1 MRVNGAEI
9 WQPDIHWCGG
19 MSELVKIAHMATAH
33 DIPVIPHGGGQRD
46 AVHFIYA
53 TPNSPWAEMF
63 MPAPGGPDVVYERY
77 EEDNNL
83 TRGPEGIY
91 TRPSD
96 GPGFGWAVEPE
107 A

>member
-1 MRVNGAEI
+1 
-9 WQPDIHWCGG
+9 
-19 MSELVKIAHMATAH
+19 MSELIKIAHMAAAH
-33 DIPVIPHGGGQRD
+33 DIPVIPHGGGSRD
-46 AVHFIYA
+46 SVHFIYA

-63 MPAPGGPDVVYERY
+63 MPAPGGPEVVYERY

-96 GPGFGWAVEPE
+96 GPGFGWDLEP
-107 A
+107 AG

>member
-1 MRVNGAEI
+1 
-9 WQPDIHWCGG
+9 
-19 MSELVKIAHMATAH
+19 MSELVKIAHMAAR
-33 DIPVIPHGGGQRD
+33 DIPAIPDGAGQRD
-46 AVHFIYA
+46 AVRFIYA
-53 TPNSPWAEMF
+53 TPNAPWAVMF

-77 EEDNNL
+77 EEDNSL

-96 GPGFGWAVEPE
+96 SPGFGRDLEPQ

>member
-1 MRVNGAEI
+1 
-9 WQPDIHWCGG
+9 
-19 MSELVKIAHMATAH
+19 MSGLVKIAHMAAAH
-33 DIPVIPHGGGQRD
+33 DIPAIPQGGGQRD
-46 AVHFIYA
+46 AVHCIYA
-53 TPNSPWAEMF
+53 TPNALWAEMF

-77 EEDNNL
+77 EEDNSL

-96 GPGFGWAVEPE
+96 GPGFGWDLEPQ